1 MNKSRLFFIGLLLSL
16 PVFAEEPL
24 PLPDAIR
31 IAMQNNPSIQVVRNN
46 AANVKNLARMGN
58 AGLYPNITLSAGAT
72 YAEDESQIAPRDAAT
87 TVNSQIQATYTLF
100 DGFGNIYRWKA
111 LRSESNSSE
120 ADAQNQIESI
130 ILQVADAYYQT
141 AAAIENMQIADEL
154 IRISNERYDR
164 AVNRSEFGRARTI
177 DVLSAQVD
185 LNADSVSWERAILQ
199 RDQNMRQ
206 LNLLLFKDIST
217 ETQVDTTIHVE
228 MRWSL
233 EEIKKMSLNNNAAL
247 EAAQERER
255 QARYTYHA
263 SLTNHL
269 PKLDLS
275 ASYGYQQYNY
285 DWDLAY
291 DDPYRTARVGAT
303 LSFNLFNGFRTDI
316 QRQNAKRN
324 LENQALITEQALR
337 ALEQD
342 AANLFQSFETSLTVW
357 NLAKRNLTVAQLNFQ
372 RTEELY
378 QLGQVTTTQ
387 FREAQLNLAQA
398 KSQLSTAK
406 YEAKLNELSI
416 LRLAGRLV
424 AKDEMN

>member
-342 AANLFQSFETSLTVW
+342 AANLAQAFHTSLTVW